1 MNVALIPV
9 RGGSKSI
16 PYKNIKYI
24 NGKPLIFWTL
34 KAASECKYID
44 AIYVATEDSKIK
56 KTVEEFHFKKAK
68 VITRSHESASDT
80 ASTEIVMLEF
90 AEQYDFDNIVLIQA
104 TSPLLTALD
113 LNQGFEKMCNQNID
127 SVLSVVEQKRFI
139 WKNIK
144 DGSVKPQNY
153 DVYYRPRRQD
163 FEGVLVEN
171 GAFYITK
178 KDFLIKYKSRISG
191 NIGAVRMPENTYF
204 EIDEPEDFTIIET
217 LMKIRDSKKVRSTNI
232 QKIKLFLTDCDGCL
246 TDGGMYISDNGCE
259 IKKFNAQDGKGLQ
272 LLRESDVKTGI
283 ITGETSN
290 LINERARKLKID
302 YLKMGI
308 VDKKSIVCDLC
319 EEMKITPNQV
329 AYVGDD
335 INDLEVIN
343 MVGVGCCV
351 NNAMEC
357 VKNIA
362 DYISPYSGG
371 SGAVRDCIEH
381 LYRNNLI

>member
-217 LMKIRDSKKVRSTNI
+217 LMKIRDSKK
-232 QKIKLFLTDCDGCL
+232 
-246 TDGGMYISDNGCE
+246 E
-259 IKKFNAQDGKGLQ
+259 IGRASC
-272 LLRESDVKTGI
+272 RERV
-283 ITGETSN
+283 
-290 LINERARKLKID
+290 
-302 YLKMGI
+302 
-308 VDKKSIVCDLC
+308 
-319 EEMKITPNQV
+319 
-329 AYVGDD
+329 
-335 INDLEVIN
+335 
-343 MVGVGCCV
+343 
-351 NNAMEC
+351 
-357 VKNIA
+357 
-362 DYISPYSGG
+362 
-371 SGAVRDCIEH
+371 
-381 LYRNNLI
+381 